1 MIQFFRS
8 FFQSKIGLAITFA
21 FLALIALAFA
31 SMDVAGNSTFG
42 GVSGGDRVALVGDT
56 RISTSDLSRR
66 TTNAVNQVRNE
77 DPTIS
82 IRSFV
87 AGGGV
92 EEVLDQMIDRYAI
105 STYAR
110 NHGLR
115 AGDNLVNS
123 EIIQI
128 SAFAGPDGNFSDSTY
143 RQALA
148 QQGLTDAMIRSD
160 LGDDLLQRQLVD
172 PAVIATSM
180 PGKIARRYT
189 ALLKERRKGSIA
201 FVPSALF
208 APTDDPTDKQLADFY
223 TETRSNYIRP
233 ERRTIRYA
241 SFGVGSLDASVEPT
255 AAEIAAR
262 YERDKDQY
270 AAKETRSLTQLIV
283 PTQDAA
289 NSLRR
294 RVSAGASLQSVAR
307 EAGFSTTSLGP
318 ITREEYQA
326 SSNAQIAQAVFAA
339 AQGSIAEPVRGA
351 LGWHVV
357 KVEKIDRKPARTLAQ
372 VTPAIRESMLGE
384 KRIAALSDLSARV
397 EEQIDEGGS
406 LTEIAKDLGIEI
418 TTTPQLTG
426 DGRVYGDPT
435 KGTPPALQGAVET
448 AFQMEEG
455 EPQLA
460 EIVRGQTFLI
470 FEASQIIRSASA
482 PLDEIKPQ
490 VTTAWRL
497 AQGSKLAR
505 EAADRV
511 LKGATNPSEIAS
523 LIGKEKIKL
532 PPVDRVDLNRQELV
546 TRGNQQVPPPLAL
559 MFSMA
564 AGTTKKLKAPRDLGW
579 FVVGLDNISVDPVA
593 AEDPLVAG
601 AQRDLS
607 GALRIEYR
615 RQLTSAI
622 RDELGVERNEN
633 AIAAVRKQLTGE
645 N

>member
-1 MIQFFRS
+1 MIKFFRS

-42 GVSGGDRVALVGDT
+42 GVSGGDRVAVVGDT

-66 TTNAVNQVRNE
+66 TTNAVNQIRRD
-77 DPTIS
+77 DPTVS

-92 EEVLDQMIDRYAI
+92 EEVLNQLIDRYAL

-110 NHGLR
+110 LHGLR

-123 EIIQI
+123 EIMQI
-128 SAFAGPDGNFSDSTY
+128 SAFAGPDGNFSDASY

-160 LGDDLLQRQLVD
+160 LGDDLLERQLVA
-172 PAVIATSM
+172 PAVLATTM
-180 PGKIARRYT
+180 PSKIARRYT

-201 FVPSALF
+201 FIPSALF
-208 APTDDPTDKQLADFY
+208 APKDGPSEKQLSEFY
-223 TETRSNYIRP
+223 AETRSNYIRP
-233 ERRTIRYA
+233 ERRVIRYA
-241 SFGVGSLDASVEPT
+241 SFGVGSLDSSVEPT

-262 YERDKDQY
+262 YEKDKDQY
-270 AAKETRSLTQLIV
+270 AAKETRTLTQLIV

-289 NSLRR
+289 NSLRS
-294 RVSAGASLQSVAR
+294 RVSAGASLESVAR
-307 EAGFSTTSLGP
+307 EAGFSTTSVGP

-326 SSNAQIAQAVFAA
+326 SANSQVAQAVFAA
-339 AQGSIAEPVRGA
+339 ERGAIAVPAKGA

-357 KVEKIDRKPARTLAQ
+357 RVDQIDRKPAQTLAQ
-372 VTPAIRESMLGE
+372 VTPAIRETMLGE
-384 KRIAALSDLSARV
+384 KRVAALADLSARV
-397 EEQIDEGGS
+397 EEQIDEGAS
-406 LTEIAKDLGIEI
+406 LTEIAKDLGVEI
-418 TTTPQLTG
+418 NTTPPLTG
-426 DGRVYGDPT
+426 DGRVYGEPNR
-435 KGTPPALQGAVET
+435 GSPPALQGAIET

-460 EIVRGQTFLI
+460 EIVRGQTFLV
-470 FEASQIIRSASA
+470 FETSQITPSASA
-482 PLDEIKPQ
+482 PLAEIKPQ
-490 VTTAWRL
+490 VTAAWRI

-505 EAADRV
+505 QAADRV
-511 LKGATNPSEIAS
+511 LKGTAKPAELSMVM
-523 LIGKEKIKL
+523 GKEKVSL

-546 TRGNQQVPPPLAL
+546 TQGNQKIPPPLAL

-564 AGTTKKLKAPRDLGW
+564 SGTVKKLQAPQNLGW
-579 FVVGLDNISVDPVA
+579 FVVALENVAVDPVA
-593 AEDPLVAG
+593 AEDPLVAA

-607 GALRIEYR
+607 GALRSEYR
-615 RQLTSAI
+615 RQLTGAV